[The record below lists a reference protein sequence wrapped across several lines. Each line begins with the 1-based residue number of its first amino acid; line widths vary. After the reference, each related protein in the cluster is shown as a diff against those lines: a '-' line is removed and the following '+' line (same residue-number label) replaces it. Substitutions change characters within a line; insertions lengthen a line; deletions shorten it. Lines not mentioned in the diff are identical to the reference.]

1 MEAEGE
7 LTNSF
12 NDTSITI
19 IPNRD
24 IIRKE
29 NSRPKSL
36 MSINEK
42 LQNKVLADLIQHCVK
57 VIIHHDQMEFI
68 SDKQGWLNI

>member
-12 NDTSITI
+12 SETSITI
-19 IPNRD
+19 IPDRD

-42 LQNKVLADLIQHCVK
+42 LQNDVLADLIQHCVK

-68 SDKQGWLNI
+68 SDR